1 MSSKKT
7 KWSESFRDRLHGLKE
22 SFKENLKKESF
33 ESGKK
38 TKDAKLGEMELHQ
51 SDDYHEK
58 LMISRMTEA
67 YTKKQESIEK
77 EQEEKEKDNYKN
89 RELLEN
95 LRDKDRI
102 PNREI
107 RKLKNIVK
115 SFSEIHDK
123 FEHLARAGVIQSVEK
138 NGDELFDIEKYS
150 VYDNEEGF
158 EEDLD
163 AADGGGDE
171 PEEGFEDDLDG
182 DEEGFEDD
190 MDSDGDE
197 EGFEDDLDAA
207 DGDEE
212 GFEDDL
218 DDADEEGFENL
229 KEGAKS
235 GKKSAKQKRMEY
247 RSFRRFKNGFNKF
260 YSELG
265 KLNVYIPNAIT
276 YGLSFGKKIPANEKT
291 FIKKTWYHFVAFFIT
306 LFMFLNWFYVIFF
319 EKLTNYLVDPDV
331 FFSYKKFYDAT
342 VEPTSF
348 KTISNFF
355 FKIPVQVL
363 DLIKDTLIYF
373 FKKLPLEWGFGLEI
387 VIPFF
392 LYFVYR
398 FSSSINLNIFT
409 YIHNA
414 LNGKEL
420 PSNLMGVILITV
432 LGFCFYKF
440 GGNFKSL
447 MDTTKDAKIAGPAAA
462 IVFILQFLIT
472 LPITVLFISWF
483 YVYYSF
489 FVIIVQPIKEL
500 GVFGTFQEIFDKLNY
515 FNPLFMANFQ
525 STNCVSD
532 SDNCKEQGILGILY
546 NQMIIPSFVFIV
558 RHLLS
563 FNLIVFLLFTIVCAF
578 RYIKTFTLKLNL
590 IGSLG
595 LISLATILIT
605 RWFRDTIIRFPT
617 SPNINENKEINMGSG
632 PTLGAINI
640 LIYIVFASTFTLF
653 NNSTQLMMKILVGIL
668 FMIYFAYIVMMN
680 NHIDLGILPFVLYL
694 LLAFSIVSYYQYD
707 LFFNT
712 MLGNMIIWS
721 ALIIAVLS
729 LM

>member
-107 RKLKNIVK
+107 RKLKNIVN

-123 FEHLARAGVIQSVEK
+123 FEHLARAGVIQTVEK

-163 AADGGGDE
+163 AADG
-171 PEEGFEDDLDG
+171 DDA
-182 DEEGFEDD
+182 
-190 MDSDGDE
+190 E
-197 EGFEDDLDAA
+197 EGFEDDLDAVDGGGDDA
-207 DGDEE
+207 EEGFEDDLDGDEE

-235 GKKSAKQKRMEY
+235 KKKKKSAKQKRMEY

-363 DLIKDTLIYF
+363 DLIKDTLIFF

-462 IVFILQFLIT
+462 IIFILQFLIT

-515 FNPLFMANFQ
+515 FNPLFMPNFQ

-595 LISLATILIT
+595 LISLATILLT

-668 FMIYFAYIVMMN
+668 FMIYFTYIVMMN

-712 MLGNMIIWS
+712 VLGNIIIWS
-721 ALIIAVLS
+721 AIIIAILS
-729 LM
+729 MM